1 MDKKGFKKAIKEVT
15 EEYGF
20 KYVKKGYYYTNEE
33 LIIVIDL
40 QKSDFED
47 GYYLNY
53 GFLIKELHP
62 DILYPKSYRSD
73 TLVNR
78 LVIDYEGESYACIH
92 YGDMEESVFKKSL
105 KSAINTELTPMIQ
118 DGIKK
123 YLELFPNRT
132 VKVCATAKEFL
143 GL

>member
-1 MDKKGFKKAIKEVT
+1 MDKREFKKAIKEVT

-20 KYVKKGYYYTNEE
+20 KYVKKGYYYMNED

-62 DILYPKSYRSD
+62 DELYPKSYRSD
-73 TLVNR
+73 MLDR
-78 LVIDYEGESYACIH
+78 LVIEYKGESYACVH
-92 YGDMEESVFKKSL
+92 YNDMEKSIFKEGLKKS
-105 KSAINTELTPMIQ
+105 INMKLIPMMQ
-118 DGIKK
+118 DGIEK
-123 YLELFPNRT
+123 YLELFPDKANRIY
-132 VKVCATAKEFL
+132 VPAKDFL